1 MFVRLCYDSPAMDDL
16 GLFTKSL
23 WAITA
28 IVQALLLCL
37 LVARKNAKSYPAFSA
52 YIFMTLAQSAL
63 LFVAIKE
70 WGFSSTMSWRIGWA
84 TQCLVLTA
92 RAFAVVELCQHILG
106 RFRGV
111 WLLARWILLGCGAAI
126 LVYALLAANHQ
137 WRLMPNTAELGL
149 EMAAAAVIVTLLLFA
164 RYYDIVVASPL
175 RSVAIGLCVYS
186 CASVLNDAILERWL
200 SRYVSLWNESG
211 MVAFLACLLVWGWAF
226 RKFAPQSTADPLFL
240 DRSAYLN
247 IIPEV
252 NWRLRSLNEHLMQFW
267 RLEAP
272 RT

>member
-1 MFVRLCYDSPAMDDL
+1 MNDL
-16 GLFTKSL
+16 GPLTKSL
-23 WAITA
+23 WAMTA
-28 IVQALLLCL
+28 IVQVLLLCL
-37 LVARKNAKSYPAFSA
+37 LVTRRNVKSYPAFSA
-52 YIFMTLAQSAL
+52 YIFMTLAQSGL
-63 LFVAIKE
+63 LFVAIKG

-92 RAFAVVELCQHILG
+92 RAFAVAELCLHILG

-111 WLLARWILLGCGAAI
+111 WLLARWILLGCGAVV
-126 LVYALLAANHQ
+126 LVYAVVAANHQ
-137 WRLMPNTAELGL
+137 WRLIPNTAELGL
-149 EMAAAAVIVTLLLFA
+149 EMATAAVIVTLLLFA
-164 RYYDIVVASPL
+164 RYYDIVVVSPL

-186 CASVLNDAILERWL
+186 CVSVVNDAILERWL

-211 MVAFLACLLVWGWAF
+211 MVAFLACLLVWVWAF
-226 RKFAPQSTADPLFL
+226 RRFAPQPTADPLLL
-240 DRSAYLN
+240 DRSVYLH

-252 NWRLRSLNEHLMQFW
+252 NWRLRALNEQLMQFW